1 MGPEIGIPVTKF
13 RNLPFLRR
21 LEFQPQTNHRRFIV
35 DLKVEQSEG
44 QKESQGGCR
53 RGSEQSAKANRRA
66 PPSGL
71 ETFFPHLRPLVQEN
85 DFKLS
90 VTLPALVLK
99 GRKASRVCGPNT
111 AVS

>member
-1 MGPEIGIPVTKF
+1 MGPEIGIPVTRF

-44 QKESQGGCR
+44 QRESQGGCR

-85 DFKLS
+85 DCFLTVKKRRLQS
-90 VTLPALVLK
+90 AYDD
-99 GRKASRVCGPNT
+99 
-111 AVS
+111 

>member
-1 MGPEIGIPVTKF
+1 MGPEIGIPVTRF

-35 DLKVEQSEG
+35 DLKVEQSES
-44 QKESQGGCR
+44 QRESQGGCR

-85 DFKLS
+85 DLLQAR
-90 VTLPALVLK
+90 T
-99 GRKASRVCGPNT
+99 T
-111 AVS
+111 AVFYIPSTSTQQQEEHDE